1 MTARIEANGLGIR
14 FDFDRQGRV
23 VTPVLRTLRRKGE
36 TIWGLRD
43 IDLSINAGEGVALV
57 GPSGSGKTSLLRA
70 FAGVLP
76 ADEGSLEVTGR
87 VGSMLAVEGGLLG
100 ALTGKENAETLSV
113 LAGLSLSGARAEEER
128 LAATGRLGL
137 AMSRPVSTYSAG
149 MRARLGFAIA
159 ESADPEVILLDEV
172 FEALDH
178 GYREVVGEHAAKLL
192 EGGGIVVIAGHDHL
206 ALKKICARAIRMED
220 GRVVQDGPI
229 ETVL

>member
-1 MTARIEANGLGIR
+1 MSARIEARGLGIR

-36 TIWGLRD
+36 TVWGLRD
-43 IDLSINAGEGVALV
+43 VDVSIQPGEGVALV

-76 ADEGSLEVTGR
+76 ADEGSLKISGK

-113 LAGLSLSGARAEEER
+113 LAGLSLAGAKSEEER
-128 LAATGRLGL
+128 LVATGRLGR
-137 AMSRPVSTYSAG
+137 AMDRPVSTYSAG

-178 GYREVVGEHAAKLL
+178 DYREVVRKHAVNLL
-192 EGGGIVVIAGHDHL
+192 GRGGIVVIAGHDHL
-206 ALKKICARAIRMED
+206 ALRKICSRAIRMEG
-220 GRVVQDGPI
+220 GRVTEDGPI
-229 ETVL
+229 EMIL

>member
-1 MTARIEANGLGIR
+1 MRARIEAKGLGIR

-23 VTPVLRTLRRKGE
+23 VTPVLRTLRRRGE
-36 TIWGLRD
+36 TLWGLRD
-43 IDLSINAGEGVALV
+43 LDLSIEPGEGVALV

-76 ADEGSLEVTGR
+76 PDEGSLEISGK

-113 LAGLSLSGARAEEER
+113 LAGLSLTDARAEERR
-128 LAATGRLGL
+128 LAETGRLGQ
-137 AMSRPVSTYSAG
+137 AMNRPVATYSAG

-178 GYREVVGEHAAKLL
+178 DYRKVVEEHAAGLI
-192 EGGGIVVIAGHDHL
+192 ERGGIVVIAGHDHL
-206 ALKKICARAIRMED
+206 ALKQICSRAVRMEN
-220 GRVVQDGPI
+220 GRLVEDGPI
-229 ETVL
+229 ETVV